1 VFRQLRVLPLPAPM
15 LRRKHGQCEARG
27 FLDVWRRLEDV
38 ERRSKTVRQKLDRLD
53 EAFTYNQAIDHA
65 TYERQRDKLR
75 EQLTLTQID
84 RHASEVE
91 ELDMGGHTRL
101 RRASAERFDSVGAG
115 FDRPKAAPSA
125 ASFSRTAPA
134 STENSWFEPA

>member
-1 VFRQLRVLPLPAPM
+1 M
-15 LRRKHGQCEARG
+15 LRRKHGQGEARG
-27 FLDVWRRLEDV
+27 FLDVRRRLEDV

-53 EAFTYNQAIDHA
+53 EAFIYNQAIDHA

-75 EQLTLTQID
+75 EELTLTQID

-91 ELDMGGHTRL
+91 ELDMEGILGF
-101 RRASAERFDSVGAG
+101 AERVLPNASTLWVQASLDQKQRLQQLFFPDG
-115 FDRPKAAPSA
+115 FG
-125 ASFSRTAPA
+125 